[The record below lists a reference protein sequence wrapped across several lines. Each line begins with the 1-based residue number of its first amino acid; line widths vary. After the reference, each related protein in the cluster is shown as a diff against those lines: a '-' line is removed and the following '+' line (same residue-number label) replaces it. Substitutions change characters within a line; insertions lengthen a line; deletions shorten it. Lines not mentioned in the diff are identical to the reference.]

1 MKHQR
6 PYRVLS
12 PPSRMRSS
20 RRSTPSPPS
29 TDADAPYEQAPL
41 PDDLVPSLP
50 PDWEPP
56 SYSQEMP
63 TPQSASS
70 EGAVIHM

>member
-1 MKHQR
+1 MKRDHTNR
-6 PYRVLS
+6 NLS
-12 PPSRMRSS
+12 PRSPTRTS
-20 RRSTPSPPS
+20 RRTTPSPPS
-29 TDADAPYEQAPL
+29 TDPDAPYEQAPL

-56 SYSQEMP
+56 SYSQEMLA
-63 TPQSASS
+63 PQSASS